1 MLLYQDRLSK
11 RILSGQC
18 LHLFLCV
25 KNVRI
30 RSYSG
35 QHIYTFGLNTERY
48 LMRENAD
55 QNNSEYGHLLRSVY

>member
-11 RILSGQC
+11 QILSGQC

-35 QHIYTFGLNTERY
+35 PHFYTFGQNTERY
-48 LMRENAD
+48 VMRENAD
-55 QNNSEYGHLLRSVY
+55 QNNSECGPLLRSVY